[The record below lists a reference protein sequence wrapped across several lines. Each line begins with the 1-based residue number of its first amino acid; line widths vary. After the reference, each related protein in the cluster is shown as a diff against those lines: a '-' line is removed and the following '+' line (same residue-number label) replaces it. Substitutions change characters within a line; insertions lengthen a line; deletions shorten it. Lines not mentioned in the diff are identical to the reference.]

1 LEENPDSESSLLKP
15 TSFITEVGNNQLI
28 AEENRPDPFFM
39 DVKELDNRSN
49 ALTMEDIN
57 KGLIEM
63 LRKQK

>member
-1 LEENPDSESSLLKP
+1 MEENPDSESFLLKP
-15 TSFITEVGNNQLI
+15 TSFITEVANNQLI